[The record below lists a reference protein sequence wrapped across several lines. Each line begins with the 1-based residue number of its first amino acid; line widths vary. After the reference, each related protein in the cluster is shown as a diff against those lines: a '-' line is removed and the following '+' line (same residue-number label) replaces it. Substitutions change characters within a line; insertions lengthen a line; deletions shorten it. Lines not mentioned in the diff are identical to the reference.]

1 MNIREK
7 IEAGHYT
14 APPVRWPVLEKPVV
28 PYPVAKSW
36 YKQPNSAKVYPV
48 EAQAYQDALRERNE
62 VQAQA
67 TADAAKRFE
76 IEKTTYTARVEAAR
90 VMQAELD
97 DEFWRDVMAEIG
109 MAPCASHGLPL
120 APHGRQYALHGL
132 LSDPELLES
141 RAQFLKLYVSPRRH
155 HYFC

>member
-90 VMQAELD
+90 VRQAELD

-109 MAPCASHGLPL
+109 MAPEHPKADRLYAMAMERHGDGHEAVLDYAEEL
-120 APHGRQYALHGL
+120 ATL
-132 LSDPELLES
+132 L
-141 RAQFLKLYVSPRRH
+141 F
-155 HYFC
+155 